1 MTQITNYSFRQRARF
16 GARRRLGGALVAV
29 AISMVTHVLVAGTAE
44 QIAARAPVSE
54 LNVKDGVAVKGYD
67 PVAYFNDGKPVKGSP
82 EHTFKWKGA
91 TWRFVSAE
99 HRDAFMRE
107 PTKYAP
113 QYGGYCAFGVSQS
126 AIVDIDP
133 NQWKIVKGRLY
144 LNANALAQRLWAYD
158 PEGHI
163 KKGDA
168 YWQVVPRRPL

>member
-1 MTQITNYSFRQRARF
+1 MIQIANNSCRRRICF
-16 GARRRLGGALVAV
+16 GTRRRLGSALVAI
-29 AISMVTHVLVAGTAE
+29 AISVVTHVLVAGTAE
-44 QIAARAPVSE
+44 QIAAPAPVPE

-67 PVAYFNDGKPVKGSP
+67 PVAYFNFGKPVKGSP

-113 QYGGYCAFGVSQS
+113 QYGGYCAFGVSKS
-126 AIVDIDP
+126 AIVDVDP

-158 PEGHI
+158 REGHI

>member
-1 MTQITNYSFRQRARF
+1 MIQITNYSCRRRGRF
-16 GARRRLGGALVAV
+16 GARRRLGSALVAV

-44 QIAARAPVSE
+44 QIAAPAPVPE

-67 PVAYFNDGKPVKGSP
+67 PVAYFNDGRPVKGSP

-91 TWRFVSAE
+91 TWRFVTAE

-133 NQWKIVKGRLY
+133 NQWKIVEGRLY
-144 LNANALAQRLWAYD
+144 LNANALAQRLWTYD